1 MTGTMFSQT
10 FSANERKIKMS
21 NISIAGNVG
30 ADITLR
36 YAKSGNAFVTVP
48 VAVTRGRDDTKE
60 TDWYDV
66 KCFGDLAERISEIPK
81 GTRVM
86 FIGRMK
92 QDRWESKEG
101 ESRSKLC
108 LYADEGGP
116 SWRWYPKGKDRDNVA
131 KEAVKTVQDAFI
143 DDQEPF

>member
-66 KCFGDLAERISEIPK
+66 
-81 GTRVM
+81 
-86 FIGRMK
+86 
-92 QDRWESKEG
+92 
-101 ESRSKLC
+101 
-108 LYADEGGP
+108 
-116 SWRWYPKGKDRDNVA
+116 
-131 KEAVKTVQDAFI
+131 
-143 DDQEPF
+143 